1 MSSRASSGA
10 RGGEDLGRRG
20 GVGGRILGGGEL
32 RREKPGW
39 LMAGWR
45 RMGLGAVVRVVRSEA
60 TTPTERSGVLAWR
73 EIGEK
78 ARERSSRLIVS
89 RHFHPR

>member
-1 MSSRASSGA
+1 LDGVVESAA
-10 RGGEDLGRRG
+10 AFWEEANCDGE
-20 GVGGRILGGGEL
+20 
-32 RREKPGW
+32 KSGW

>member
-1 MSSRASSGA
+1 L
-10 RGGEDLGRRG
+10 D
-20 GVGGRILGGGEL
+20 GVVESAAAFWEEANCDG
-32 RREKPGW
+32 EKPGW

-45 RMGLGAVVRVVRSEA
+45 RMGLGAVVRVVTSEA